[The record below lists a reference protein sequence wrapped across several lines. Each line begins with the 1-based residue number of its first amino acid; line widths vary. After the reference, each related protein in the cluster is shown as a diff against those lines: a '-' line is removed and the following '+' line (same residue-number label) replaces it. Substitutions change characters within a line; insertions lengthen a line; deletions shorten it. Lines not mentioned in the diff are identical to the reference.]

1 MNICN
6 YFINYLIEKEI
17 ILDEDKDIY
26 KYGLFVILYNSFLVI
41 NILLFGLLFKHLDF
55 SIFFIIFWTPY
66 RILVGGS
73 HCSTPFKCWI
83 FFTFYYFISYFVYIN
98 IDLLLTITLNSI
110 LMVAQFHRK
119 KENLFFIL
127 LWSIYYILI
136 LITPLKYQAIIS
148 VSYLMNSILTIHQL
162 IFKEKFIF

>member
-17 ILDEDKDIY
+17 ILDDDKDVY
-26 KYGLFVILYNSFLVI
+26 TYGLFVLLYNSFLVT

-55 SIFFIIFWTPY
+55 SILFLIFWTPY

-73 HCSTPFKCWI
+73 HCSTPFKCCL
-83 FFTFYYFISYFVYIN
+83 FFTFYYFISYFIYIN
-98 IDLLLTITLNSI
+98 IDLLLTIALNSI
-110 LMVAQFHRK
+110 LMIVQFRRK
-119 KENLFFIL
+119 KENLFFLL

-136 LITPLKYQAIIS
+136 LIIPFKYQAIIS
-148 VSYLMNSILTIHQL
+148 VSYLMNSILTTHQL